1 MSNEVSAGAASGRRG
16 VLLVVASPSG
26 AGKSTL
32 SGILLKDD
40 RDISMSISVT
50 TRPRRPSEVDGVHYH
65 FINRSRF
72 EQMRAGGELLESAEV
87 HGNLYGTPR
96 QPIEQ
101 ALAEGR
107 DVLFDLNYQ
116 GTLQLYETMRDHI
129 VSVFILPPNVAALKN
144 RLERRAEDSPE
155 AIRRRLMTARTEL
168 LHWHEFDY
176 IIMND
181 DLDRSFT
188 ALKAILSAARHARA
202 RNEALGALAE
212 RMSAELADLVS

>member
-1 MSNEVSAGAASGRRG
+1 
-16 VLLVVASPSG
+16 
-26 AGKSTL
+26 
-32 SGILLKDD
+32 
-40 RDISMSISVT
+40 
-50 TRPRRPSEVDGVHYH
+50 VDGVHYH

-155 AIRRRLMTARTEL
+155 AIRRRLMTARIEG
-168 LHWHEFDY
+168 FSRADS
-176 IIMND
+176 D
-181 DLDRSFT
+181 
-188 ALKAILSAARHARA
+188 AILEDLFDISEDPSIVYEHKWELGDMVIWDNWCSIHARKDFP
-202 RNEALGALAE
+202 REEPRLMRRLTIEGQS
-212 RMSAELADLVS
+212 MQF